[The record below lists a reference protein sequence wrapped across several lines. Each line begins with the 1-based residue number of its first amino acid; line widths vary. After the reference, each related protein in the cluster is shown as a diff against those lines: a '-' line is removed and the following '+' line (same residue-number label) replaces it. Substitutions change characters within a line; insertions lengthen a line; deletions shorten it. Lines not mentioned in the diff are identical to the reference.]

1 MSKEDSLGLRA
12 ESLSEIPTTDV
23 KSVEMDTIADSFPQG
38 KGSLNNQ
45 NKQHISYSGV
55 KTKGSRDW
63 DLMEVEGYVQK

>member
-38 KGSLNNQ
+38 KGSLNN
-45 NKQHISYSGV
+45 
-55 KTKGSRDW
+55 
-63 DLMEVEGYVQK
+63 